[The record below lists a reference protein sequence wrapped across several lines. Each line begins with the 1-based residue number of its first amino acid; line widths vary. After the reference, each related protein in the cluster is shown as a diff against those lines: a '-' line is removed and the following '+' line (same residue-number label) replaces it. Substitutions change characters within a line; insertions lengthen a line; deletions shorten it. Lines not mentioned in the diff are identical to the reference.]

1 MRFCIEHLCCS
12 KASKGYGLGNRIPIL
27 EGDLSVIAG
36 LPCVL
41 WDVRRD
47 KFLLELE
54 VVGMFLVHLQNKGK

>member
-1 MRFCIEHLCCS
+1 M
-12 KASKGYGLGNRIPIL
+12 
-27 EGDLSVIAG
+27 IAG

-54 VVGMFLVHLQNKGK
+54 VVGMFLVYLQNKGK